1 MYQNRIRNIVVH
13 VSDGGDVHTLADK
26 ISEFHVEIIERKL
39 YRSSLTTEQIIAVVD
54 RIIEEL
60 KSREINGFIK

>member
-1 MYQNRIRNIVVH
+1 MYKNRIRNIDIH
-13 VSDGGDVHTLADK
+13 EPGGVDVYALADK
-26 ISEFHVEIIERKL
+26 VSEFHAEIIERKL
-39 YRSSLTTEQIIAVVD
+39 HQSGLTTEQKIAVVD